1 MPVLNVTL
9 PFQSSQSMRYGQP
22 KNVWKTSPCNNVN
35 KHPLT
40 WINLQTTT
48 STHIG
53 EDLGL
58 WIISMWKRVVPGQ
71 NQSLD
76 QQKARLRVITLKL
89 KMRKQVILCDDCN
102 ANQTTSFTSQYICVQ
117 LWLRTMLLSNLE
129 ILFPLSRF
137 RVFLFQT
144 NSAISNTASLSS
156 SNLNVT
162 GMFVQRLYM
171 QHFLKDNLEKNQ
183 LVSKHLSMQ

>member
-22 KNVWKTSPCNNVN
+22 KNVWKTTV
-35 KHPLT
+35 LV
-40 WINLQTTT
+40 IMLT
-48 STHIG
+48 STLLHGSTFRQQLLHIC

-76 QQKARLRVITLKL
+76 QLKARLRVITLKL

-144 NSAISNTASLSS
+144 NGAISNTASLSS

-183 LVSKHLSMQ
+183 